1 MIDTKHENAIK
12 VKEWFDKSGIEL
24 SCSDEVVVEIYKDI
38 SYYGKIVN
46 SISLKERI
54 HVMKMQISFIRKN
67 ILGLMY
73 KENNS
78 AKGIKGGYVYAIHNP
93 AWEEYVKIG
102 GAIDVYD
109 RLASYQTSSPF
120 RDYEV
125 IGYVYSNDRLALE
138 KEIHSKF
145 ERNNEWVKTD
155 KSTIKRFL
163 KDHEDF
169 PEDTISRFCLMETI
183 NAIGESDVIRKESV
197 EKLKVRLFLK
207 HVKHVLKTVSDTYN
221 TLDVSSSE
229 CVKRQNKVWYHSGLE
244 MFTIVEDDSVKV
256 IWNEV

>member
-1 MIDTKHENAIK
+1 MIDTKHENALK
-12 VKEWFDKSGIEL
+12 VRDWFDKNGLKL
-24 SCSDEVVVEIYKDI
+24 SCSDDTVVEIYKDI

-46 SISLKERI
+46 SISFKDRVG
-54 HVMKMQISFIRKN
+54 VMKMQISFIRKN

-78 AKGIKGGYVYAIHNP
+78 AKGIKEGYVYAIHNP

-102 GAIDVYD
+102 VAIDVYD

-138 KEIHSKF
+138 KEIHAKF
-145 ERNNEWVKTD
+145 ERKNEWIKTD

-169 PEDTISRFCLMETI
+169 PSDAISRFCLMETI
-183 NAIGESDVIRKESV
+183 NAIGESEVVRKESV

-207 HVKHVLKTVSDTYN
+207 HVKHALKSVSETYN
-221 TLDVSSSE
+221 NLDVSSSD
-229 CVKRQNKVWYHSGLE
+229 CVKRQNKVWYHPGLE
-244 MFTIVEDDSVKV
+244 MFMVVEDGLVKV